1 MSASPRLHG
10 RRNALERM
18 EGAGGPQETT
28 SALSTCPNGSET
40 VPPIR
45 LSTEHACTDLPSH
58 EMVSRR
64 NTDRRQAVCL
74 LLIRLSARRN
84 YAVPSMEISTLDF
97 GMDCKFPNQD
107 SAGLCNGH
115 GTRWWGDTPE
125 FGHIRGA
132 DHAWQAHSTGEK
144 PAGRRDL
151 NKQGSH
157 VSTQPFILPK
167 RVATGHELT
176 CSCSL
181 VPCRPSSISALPP
194 HLHASNE
201 VAELGYKH
209 LRRYIR
215 LQACETQQHWGTP
228 SQQLGQAHTC
238 TLLKHD
244 RCTTLHL
251 DKPGLHQGSH
261 MSWRKPCVACYYFA
275 DKALETCAAAAW
287 VRSRALA
294 LSRGLP
300 ERCLTLKTFCMA
312 VISLSTF
319 AYSSGSSGKRQFMR
333 ALSWIP
339 WTRGRHVSKFWSAR
353 IICSSAS
360 STAA

>member
-115 GTRWWGDTPE
+115 GTRW
-125 FGHIRGA
+125 
-132 DHAWQAHSTGEK
+132 
-144 PAGRRDL
+144 
-151 NKQGSH
+151 
-157 VSTQPFILPK
+157 
-167 RVATGHELT
+167 
-176 CSCSL
+176 
-181 VPCRPSSISALPP
+181 
-194 HLHASNE
+194 
-201 VAELGYKH
+201 
-209 LRRYIR
+209 
-215 LQACETQQHWGTP
+215 
-228 SQQLGQAHTC
+228 
-238 TLLKHD
+238 
-244 RCTTLHL
+244 
-251 DKPGLHQGSH
+251 
-261 MSWRKPCVACYYFA
+261 
-275 DKALETCAAAAW
+275 
-287 VRSRALA
+287 
-294 LSRGLP
+294 
-300 ERCLTLKTFCMA
+300 
-312 VISLSTF
+312 
-319 AYSSGSSGKRQFMR
+319 
-333 ALSWIP
+333 
-339 WTRGRHVSKFWSAR
+339 
-353 IICSSAS
+353 
-360 STAA
+360 